1 MMVQERLLSPKAT
14 ASTSLV
20 EKLPP
25 MALTSS
31 KALISSELTRDKL
44 LISSLIP
51 PSKTSWVALLVGM
64 PRLLMV

>member
-1 MMVQERLLSPKAT
+1 
-14 ASTSLV
+14 
-20 EKLPP
+20 